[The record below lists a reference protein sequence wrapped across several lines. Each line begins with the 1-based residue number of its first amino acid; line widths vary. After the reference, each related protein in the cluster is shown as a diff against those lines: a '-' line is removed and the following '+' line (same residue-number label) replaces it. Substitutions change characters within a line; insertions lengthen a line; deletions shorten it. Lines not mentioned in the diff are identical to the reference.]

1 MKLYF
6 SPGACSLAP
15 HIVLREAKQPF
26 TLEKVDTGTHKLA
39 DGSDYYAVNQKGQV
53 PVLEM
58 DGGGRLTEGPIITQY
73 IADKAARTDLVP
85 AAGTMERYRV
95 MEWQNFI
102 TSELHKG
109 YTPLFNKT
117 LDAEGKKVLSGV
129 LLKKYQWLDE
139 QLAGK
144 TYLTGDTFTAADA
157 YLFTVTNWSK
167 YVGLD
172 VSGFKNVQ
180 AFMARVAERPAV
192 REAMAAEGLLGGK

>member
-15 HIVLREAKQPF
+15 HIVLREAKQAF
-26 TLEKVDTGTHKLA
+26 TLEKVDTGTHQLA
-39 DGSDYYAVNQKGQV
+39 DGSDYYAVNRKGQV

-58 DGGGRLTEGPIITQY
+58 DGGERLTEGPIITQY
-73 IADKAARTDLVP
+73 IADKLARTDLVP

-109 YTPLFNKT
+109 FSPLFNKA
-117 LDAEGKKVLSGV
+117 LDAESKKVLSGV

-144 TYLTGDTFTAADA
+144 AYLTGDTFTVADA
-157 YLFTVTNWSK
+157 YLFTVSNWAK
-167 YVGLD
+167 FVGLD
-172 VSGFKNVQ
+172 LSGLKHVQ
-180 AFMARVAERPAV
+180 AFMGRVAERPAV